1 MKKTSPTHDVL
12 CLQQCCKKQA
22 LARNKSKAVAPNIC
36 KMGLK
41 ISLWPLIYSSAP
53 ASGSHKLLLGQMPYQ
68 LRWQSCW
75 PCRVLPLSLL
85 EGSAA
90 PVEAPHTHTEHT
102 DAQLCSPPA
111 CLLLVTPF
119 ILEVIFGIAWCRACP
134 GPHTL
139 GILGPS
145 VLTSALLWGWTGKRV
160 KHFSRAVN
168 VINCYVKCSLL
179 QRKL

>member
-85 EGSAA
+85 EGTAA
-90 PVEAPHTHTEHT
+90 PVEAPHTHTHRAHWCT
-102 DAQLCSPPA
+102 IMFASSLFTA
-111 CLLLVTPF
+111 CHAFHFRSNLWNCLVPCLPRASHSGNTGTFCPDLSTALGLNWKACEAFFQSCKCYKLL
-119 ILEVIFGIAWCRACP
+119 R
-134 GPHTL
+134 
-139 GILGPS
+139 
-145 VLTSALLWGWTGKRV
+145 
-160 KHFSRAVN
+160 
-168 VINCYVKCSLL
+168 
-179 QRKL
+179 